1 MNKLL
6 LLCLLAALGLRAMA
20 QTNDCNGYFAYKAGT
35 KMDITLYDKK
45 DKVSAVL
52 KYEVKKN
59 TPTATGA
66 DFLFYNEH
74 LDGKGKL
81 LTKAD
86 YEVMCKNGQVFCDVR
101 NIFASFASISAN
113 AEVDI
118 TGDKLVYPHT
128 LKTGQ
133 VLPDAEMNL
142 KSSMN
147 GIPILNVD
155 MKITNRKVEGFET
168 VETPAGRFEC
178 VKISYDNDI
187 KMTLMKRQGRTTEYL
202 AKGVGI
208 VKSESFDAKG
218 KKTNSQLL
226 TRLER

>member
-1 MNKLL
+1 MKKLL
-6 LLCLLAALGLRAMA
+6 FLCLCVALGLRATA
-20 QTNDCNGYFAYKAGT
+20 QTNDCNGYFAYNAGT
-35 KMDITLYDKK
+35 KMEITLYDKK
-45 DKVSAVL
+45 DKITSVL

-74 LDGKGKL
+74 FDDNGKL

-86 YEVMCKNGQVFCDVR
+86 YDVVCKNGQVFCDVR
-101 NIFASFASISAN
+101 NIFASFANITAN
-113 AEVDI
+113 AEVEI
-118 TGDKLVYPHT
+118 TGDKLIYPHDLKAGQT
-128 LKTGQ
+128 L
-133 VLPDAEMNL
+133 PNADMNL

-147 GIPILNVD
+147 GLAILSVN
-155 MKITNRKVEGFET
+155 MKLTNRKVEGFET
-168 VETPAGRFEC
+168 VQTPAGKFEC

-208 VKSESFDAKG
+208 VKSETFDAKG
-218 KKTNSQLL
+218 KKTNSQML
-226 TRLER
+226 TKLQR

>member
-1 MNKLL
+1 MKKLL
-6 LLCLLAALGLRAMA
+6 LLSLLITFGLQAIA

-52 KYEVKKN
+52 RYEVKKN

-66 DFLFYNEH
+66 DFLFHNEH
-74 LDGKGKL
+74 FDGKGTL
-81 LTKAD
+81 LTKGD
-86 YEVMCKNGQVFCDVR
+86 YDVQCKNGQVFCDVR

-113 AEVDI
+113 AEVEI
-118 TGDKLVYPHT
+118 TGDKLVYPHNLKAGQT
-128 LKTGQ
+128 L
-133 VLPDAEMNL
+133 PNAEMNM
-142 KSSMN
+142 KSSMS
-147 GIPILNVD
+147 GITVLNMD
-155 MKITNRKVEGFET
+155 MKVTNRKVEGFEI
-168 VETPAGRFEC
+168 VETPAGKFEC

-218 KKTNSQLL
+218 KKTNSQIL
-226 TRLER
+226 TKLER